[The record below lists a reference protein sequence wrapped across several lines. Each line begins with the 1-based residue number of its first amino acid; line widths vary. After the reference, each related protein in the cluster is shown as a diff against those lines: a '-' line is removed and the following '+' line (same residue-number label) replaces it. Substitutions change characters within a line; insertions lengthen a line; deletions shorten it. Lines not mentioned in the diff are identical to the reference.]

1 VKRAV
6 LAIPFEGRDIE
17 LAKYQIITRLV
28 LSSELIYSLVDND
41 VEVKQ

>member
-1 VKRAV
+1 MKRAV
-6 LAIPFEGRDIE
+6 LSIQFEGRDIE

-28 LSSELIYSLVDND
+28 LSGELIYRRVDND